1 MWALFWALVPESQR
15 WRTCQDSSE
24 IRGFSA
30 HAQVLTTTLGVP
42 CSPERRLGAVKD
54 GKPSQPPQTCVFL
67 TACGFLASAPSDG
80 DGSRLQIGCSSPLEF
95 SDLVLLGFAAFANRS
110 MDGVIPNLWSANWRA
125 LKTTR

>member
-67 TACGFLASAPSDG
+67 TVCGFLASAPSDG
-80 DGSRLQIGCSSPLEF
+80 DGSRL
-95 SDLVLLGFAAFANRS
+95 LVLLGFAAFANRS